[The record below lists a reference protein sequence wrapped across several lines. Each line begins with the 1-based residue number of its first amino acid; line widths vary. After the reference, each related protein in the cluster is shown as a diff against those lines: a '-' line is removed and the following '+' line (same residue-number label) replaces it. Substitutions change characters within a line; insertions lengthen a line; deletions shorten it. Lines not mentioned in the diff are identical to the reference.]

1 LSTLLTNM
9 AKTVGETETDRQ
21 LYLKTALE
29 KAVGTTQ
36 YCAD

>member
-1 LSTLLTNM
+1 LSTSLTSM
-9 AKTVGETETDRQ
+9 AKIVGETETDRQ
-21 LYLKTALE
+21 LYLSTALE